1 MDIFGSILRRRM
13 FRQGLRMKHP
23 EMFDASGNF
32 IKPQRQTSG
41 QKQGNVFERLT
52 GKVRSEQ
59 GATINGGQSMQS
71 FQGRNTLG

>member
-1 MDIFGSILRRRM
+1 MDIFGGILRRRM

-32 IKPQRQTSG
+32 VKPQRQTSG
-41 QKQGNVFERLT
+41 QKQGNVFERLV
-52 GKVRSEQ
+52 GRAKSGQ
-59 GATINGGQSMQS
+59 DATISGSQSMQA